1 MKVLITGALG
11 LLGKVA
17 TQKLVDE
24 GHEVIAVDR
33 VDGKVP
39 EGVKL
44 FVGDIENLYFMRS
57 VIQGVEAVVHLA
69 AIPNPQKNREY
80 EVFSNNVLGAFSVFN
95 AAADAG
101 CRIVAYAS
109 SMSIYGTAWSPKWTS
124 PIYAP
129 IDESHPLIYSESY
142 ALCKEVNELTALEW
156 HNRSG
161 MTFIGFRFPNTNSAE
176 GLLDFAQKINAGDP
190 DLVQTDAKIMWA
202 YLDSRDAA
210 AALEIAIRSDLK
222 GAHVFNIAAPDT
234 NHLTPTAELFAK
246 FHPTTELRA
255 DFSGHQSPVSSEL
268 WLKTFG
274 YAPKYLM
281 DRAQI

>member
-24 GHEVIAVDR
+24 GHEVLAIDR
-33 VDGKVP
+33 IDGEVP
-39 EGVKL
+39 AGVKL
-44 FVGDIENLYFMRS
+44 FVGDIENLDFVRS
-57 VIQGVEAVVHLA
+57 AIQGVEAVVHLA
-69 AIPNPQKNREY
+69 AIPSPQLNREY

-101 CRIVAYAS
+101 CRVVAYAS

-124 PIYAP
+124 PLYAP
-129 IDESHPLIYSESY
+129 FDESHPLIYSESY
-142 ALCKEVNELTALEW
+142 ALSKEVNELTALEW
-156 HNRSG
+156 SNRSG

-176 GLLDFAQKINAGDP
+176 GLLDFARKVSAGDP
-190 DLVQTDAKIMWA
+190 ELVKTDAKIMWA

-210 AALEIAIRSDLK
+210 AALELAIRSDLK

-234 NHLTPTAELFAK
+234 NHLTPTAELFAQ
-246 FHPTTELRA
+246 FHPTTELRG

-268 WLKTFG
+268 WLKTMG
-274 YAPKYLM
+274 YAPKYLL
-281 DRAQI
+281 DRSAL